1 MFGSDCNLINVLRYE
16 LKRLFSRK
24 EFFIVIVI
32 AFFYISVDFIYHSV
46 MLINSPLFELPS
58 RYQMW
63 LLYNKVRGQWGQ
75 LFAYF
80 LIPLFATIPYSDS
93 YLEDKRAGVINFI
106 ITRCDKRVY
115 LFCKG
120 IVVFFSGFI
129 VVFAPLLFNQLLCFC
144 LLPVYS
150 PSENVFNHPTYNA
163 YQFLSTV
170 QLPKLH
176 SINPYLHNLFYML
189 LNGVCAGIIA
199 LVSYSISF
207 FRKMNRYLVVIL
219 AFLFYLLENFIGKLI
234 SSSTT
239 FSIADYLII
248 LPFSSEITKY
258 QYLLIF
264 IMVLLFI
271 SAITINLRCS
281 KDEV

>member
-1 MFGSDCNLINVLRYE
+1 MLKYE

-24 EFFIVIVI
+24 EFFIVMVI

-58 RYQMW
+58 AYQMW
-63 LLYNKVRGQWGQ
+63 ILYNKVGGQWGQ
-75 LFAYF
+75 VFVFF
-80 LIPLFATIPYSDS
+80 LIPLFAAIPYSDS
-93 YLEDKRAGVINFI
+93 YLEDKKTGVINFI
-106 ITRCDKRVY
+106 VTRCDKRLY

-120 IVVFFSGFI
+120 IAVFFSGFI
-129 VVFAPLLFNQLLCFC
+129 VVFTPLLIDQLLCLC

-150 PSENVFNHPTYNA
+150 PSENVVNHPTYNA

-170 QLPKLH
+170 QFPKLH

-189 LNGVCAGIIA
+189 LNGVCAGVIA

-219 AFLFYLLENFIGKLI
+219 VFLFYLIENIAGRLI

-239 FSIADYLII
+239 FSIFNYLYI
-248 LPFSSEITKY
+248 LPFSSEITN
-258 QYLLIF
+258 YLYFLIF
-264 IMVLLFI
+264 MLVLIFVSLFI
-271 SAITINLRCS
+271 IKLECS
-281 KDEV
+281 KDDV

>member
-1 MFGSDCNLINVLRYE
+1 MINVLKYE

-24 EFFIVIVI
+24 EFFIVMVI

-58 RYQMW
+58 AYQMW
-63 LLYNKVRGQWGQ
+63 ILYNKVGGQWGQ
-75 LFAYF
+75 VFVFF
-80 LIPLFATIPYSDS
+80 LIPLFAAIPYSDS
-93 YLEDKRAGVINFI
+93 YLEDKKTGVINFI
-106 ITRCDKRVY
+106 VTRCDKRLY

-120 IVVFFSGFI
+120 IAVFFSGFI
-129 VVFAPLLFNQLLCFC
+129 VVFTPLLIDQLLCLC

-150 PSENVFNHPTYNA
+150 PSENVVNHPTYNA

-170 QLPKLH
+170 QFPKLH

-189 LNGVCAGIIA
+189 LNGVCAGVIA

-219 AFLFYLLENFIGKLI
+219 VFLFYLIENIAGRLI

-239 FSIADYLII
+239 FSIFNYLYI
-248 LPFSSEITKY
+248 LPFSSEITN
-258 QYLLIF
+258 YLYFLIF
-264 IMVLLFI
+264 MLVLIFVSLFI
-271 SAITINLRCS
+271 IKLECS
-281 KDEV
+281 KDDV